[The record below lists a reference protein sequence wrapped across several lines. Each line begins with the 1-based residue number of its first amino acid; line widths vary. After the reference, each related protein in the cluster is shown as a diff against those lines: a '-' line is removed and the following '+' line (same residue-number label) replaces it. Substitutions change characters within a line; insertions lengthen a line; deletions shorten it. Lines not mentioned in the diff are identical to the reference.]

1 MSHTNS
7 SPAPVAAFDFGS
19 NSFHMAVAACRAGRT
34 EVLLREGE
42 RVQLAAGIRDRRL
55 DARSIE
61 RALDCVKRFADKV
74 RPLQPQLM
82 RAVATHAVRIVDN
95 ADDFLLPAQE
105 LLELPIEAISGGEE
119 AALIYRGVNAEL
131 AEKEPHRIVIDIGGG
146 STELIAG
153 QGEDIELYDSLDLGC
168 LTLKERFFDSADFK
182 PARFAQAV
190 EYAMAMLAPLASR
203 YTPFQGIHVGTSGTL
218 QAIATILHQHFGQA
232 PDCIAQQA
240 LLAMP
245 RELVTR
251 HGHAGSIVLKG
262 LTEERRPVFASGLAI
277 VTALFVQ
284 FGIRRLQIAQSDLR
298 DGLLLGLAE
307 TQLRAQNAGQG
318 RQLPPAALYS

>member
-1 MSHTNS
+1 
-7 SPAPVAAFDFGS
+7 V
-19 NSFHMAVAACRAGRT
+19 R
-34 EVLLREGE
+34 
-42 RVQLAAGIRDRRL
+42 
-55 DARSIE
+55 
-61 RALDCVKRFADKV
+61 RFADQL
-74 RPLQPQLM
+74 RPLRPQLV

-105 LLELPIEAISGGEE
+105 LLELPVEVISGGEE
-119 AALIYRGVNAEL
+119 AALIYRGVSAEL
-131 AEKEPHRIVIDIGGG
+131 AKADQRRIVIDIGGG
-146 STELIAG
+146 STELVVG
-153 QGEDIELYDSLDLGC
+153 LGDDIELYDSLDLGC
-168 LTLKERFFDSADFK
+168 LTLKERFFDSPDFK
-182 PARFAQAV
+182 PASFAQAV

-218 QAIATILHQHFGQA
+218 QAIAAILHQHFGQA
-232 PDCIAQQA
+232 PDCITQQA

-245 RELVTR
+245 RELVAR
-251 HGHAGSIVLKG
+251 HGHPGSFVLKG

-284 FGIRRLQIAQSDLR
+284 FGIRHLRIAQADLR

-307 TQLRAQNAGQG
+307 TRERAHNAGQG